1 VPTRRSTAPEGGT
14 VVARNPKARHDYH
27 ILESWEAGLVLTGTE
42 IKSVRDGKVS
52 LKEAYGVVHD
62 GEVWISGMTIS
73 PYESSGYVTHEPTRR
88 RKLLLHRRE
97 VRRLIGAVEQKG
109 LTLVPLDLHLSNGRA
124 KITLALARG
133 KKLHDK
139 RDDARQRDADR
150 EAARAL
156 GRRR

>member
-1 VPTRRSTAPEGGT
+1 VPTRRATAPDGGT

-42 IKSVRDGKVS
+42 IKSVREGKVS
-52 LKEAYGVVHD
+52 LKEAYGVVHG
-62 GEVWISGMTIS
+62 GEVWISGMNIS
-73 PYESSGYVTHEPTRR
+73 PYGSAGYATHDPTRR

-97 VRRLIGAVEQKG
+97 VRRLIGAVQQKG
-109 LTLVPLDLHLSNGRA
+109 LTLVALDLHLTGGRA
-124 KITLALARG
+124 KLTLALARG

-139 RDDARQRDADR
+139 RDDARRRDAER
-150 EAARAL
+150 EAQRAV